1 MRKPTERYIGWYG
14 MRMLTASRDR
24 TKCQM
29 NRKCSNEVNR
39 WMSSVPNTD
48 KVKWGNFDTG
58 VTLTY
63 LLPMI
68 AHVQRFRKM
77 SSICTIR

>member
-48 KVKWGNFDTG
+48 TVMMPQSDT
-58 VTLTY
+58 VVDVNTQSHNLVH
-63 LLPMI
+63 LMWCW
-68 AHVQRFRKM
+68 K
-77 SSICTIR
+77 